1 MRALAILAAAAMVI
15 SLFLPWLG
23 EALPGARFVPFD
35 LMRNL
40 NPDLETAQRFVRES
54 PAELVAFLATFA
66 LAALFLVLAVV
77 GLASRLLAVMAGG
90 LAVGIAAYGFVR
102 LRAGTLDLGL
112 PPLPA
117 DPSPQALLRAASEVL
132 GMGAW
137 AWIGGAAVLLLA
149 GLAGFGA
156 RR

>member
-23 EALPGARFVPFD
+23 EAVPGARFVPFD

-54 PAELVAFLATFA
+54 PAELVAFMATFA
-66 LAALFLVLAVV
+66 LAALFVVLAVV
-77 GLASRLLAVMAGG
+77 GLASRLLAVLAGG
-90 LAVGIAAYGFVR
+90 LAVGIAGYGYLR
-102 LRAGTLDLGL
+102 LRNGALDLGL
-112 PPLPA
+112 PLPA
-117 DPSPQALLRAASEVL
+117 DASPENLLRAATEVL
-132 GMGAW
+132 GLGAW
-137 AWIGGAAVLLLA
+137 AWIGGAALLLLA
-149 GLAGFGA
+149 GLAGFG